1 MLGHKCPHSYQVQL
15 DDGRI
20 WKRHVDDVLQN
31 TPSAQTTAP
40 STASPEP
47 TQANAT
53 VGDTHIQPAASAEPS
68 TLSHADS
75 EPKEASLCAS
85 PELCQSRHAQT
96 PPHRLI
102 EQI

>member
-85 PELCQSRHAQT
+85 PELCQSRRAQT